1 MLLVRSSWQHLE
13 EGRELMLLHS
23 ISSVAAVA
31 HQLLRS
37 SISRRRQWSRDDE
50 LGREGFFT
58 ESVFL
63 DYIQGYSVSAT

>member
-1 MLLVRSSWQHLE
+1 
-13 EGRELMLLHS
+13 MLLHS

-63 DYIQGYSVSAT
+63 GYIQGYSVSAT